1 MKTGKVRVFHTW
13 TINNL
18 RKKDKQKKQQE
29 NKDVKQEQ
37 PAKEDKVRQNT
48 SSKFS
53 WNELHTLIIRIYIH
67 W

>member
-53 WNELHTLIIRIYIH
+53 
-67 W
+67 